1 MPHWVIRVFVLA
13 LFPLVAG
20 AQERRDVIVIVSEP
34 CVVEQVIREEPEPRA
49 RRSRL
54 LSDEGER
61 RAVVLRSRKA
71 RLAAAIRD
79 TGADLVGS
87 TEFVLNTLLVR
98 ATPEQLEAL
107 RSLPGVEAAL
117 VAPEMRLF
125 LDAAVPL
132 VRAPE
137 AWALLAGGEA
147 NAGRGIKIAIIDTGI
162 DQTHP
167 MFPPSG
173 LAALSGYPKGDTQ
186 AMIAGFTNNKVIVA
200 RDFTGGNSAAD
211 TVGHGTFVAGI
222 AAGARVQ
229 SVSPSASIS
238 GVAPKAY
245 LGNYRVIL
253 NGKAS
258 SNAVM
263 EAIDAAMR
271 DGMDVINLS
280 VGSSEPIPPE
290 QDPYA
295 RAVQNANAVGVV
307 VVAAA
312 GNSGPA
318 ARTVSSPASLPAVLA
333 VGATSNA
340 RRFSGAVTVASADG
354 VPASLARMGGFP
366 GSQPVFSSVF
376 GPAPLA
382 DVSTLDP
389 SALAC
394 LPSASLPSGV
404 ILAPKSLSGKLAL
417 IKRGLCTFTEKIQNA
432 VAAGAVGAIIYNN
445 VDDTP
450 PMMDTRDAQIPS
462 MIISKAEGE
471 ALAGFLAAHR
481 AQASFDPALSAWP
494 STADVLARFSGRG
507 PAGGSTQPVKP
518 DVLAPGRFIL
528 SAAQN
533 QYASGDVYSLS
544 RYAVEDG
551 TSMSSPMV
559 AGAAALLMQAHPEY
573 CQAASR
579 SAECVNLVKSAL
591 VNTAVPI
598 SASEDG
604 APISAQNS
612 GAGRLNVLAA
622 LTTTLLAQ
630 PTALSFATHAPRS
643 TYRASQPL
651 KITNAGAA
659 TDLLTLRIVPRQPHP
674 SVIVELDKSSL
685 PLTPAQSAQVLVTLY
700 NTGFTQTVAE
710 GSVNIASQA
719 TGKSINIPYWV
730 SYVMPEVNPDGV
742 VNAAGYRSD
751 SGVAPGSIVSIFGVA
766 LSAVSAAG
774 AGTVP
779 LPTLL
784 GGTTAVLS
792 VDSGSGQT
800 TKIDMPLFYS
810 SSGQVNAQIPF
821 EARPGTTAIMTLS
834 VDGLA
839 GAPLAVRVA
848 SYNPGLF
855 SRTQDGSGPGA
866 ILHGDATPVTS
877 DRPARPGESVSLYAT
892 GLGAVDNRPDTGKA
906 ASSLLLSNTLVRPA
920 VSIGGREAVVTFS
933 GLAPGFV
940 GLYQVNVIVPTD
952 LADDDAHPVVLNIGG
967 VSSNTVKLPIRQ

>member
-1 MPHWVIRVFVLA
+1 MPHWVIRSFVLA

-20 AQERRDVIVIVSEP
+20 AQERRDVIVVVSDP
-34 CVVEQVIREEPEPRA
+34 SVIEQVIQEEPEPRA

-54 LSDEGER
+54 LSDDGER

-79 TGADLVGS
+79 SGADIVGS
-87 TEFVLNTLLVR
+87 TEFVLNALLVR
-98 ATPEQLEAL
+98 ATAEQLEAL
-107 RSLPGVEAAL
+107 RRLPGVESAL
-117 VAPEMRLF
+117 VAPEMRLC

-137 AWALLAGGEA
+137 AWALPAIGGEA

-167 MFPPSG
+167 MFLSSGLQVPSG
-173 LAALSGYPKGDTQ
+173 FPKGDTQ
-186 AMIAGFTNNKVIVA
+186 AMIAGFTNSKVIVA

-211 TVGHGTFVAGI
+211 TDGHGTFVAGI
-222 AAGARVQ
+222 AAGARATVQ
-229 SVSPSASIS
+229 SVSPSTSIS
-238 GVAPKAY
+238 GVAPRAF

-253 NGKAS
+253 NGTAHS
-258 SNAVM
+258 YAVM
-263 EAIDAAMR
+263 EALDAAMR

-280 VGSSEPIPPE
+280 VGSSEPIAPE
-290 QDPYA
+290 QDPYT
-295 RAVQNANAVGVV
+295 RAVQNANAVGVM
-307 VVAAA
+307 VVAAS

-318 ARTVSSPASLPAVLA
+318 ARTVSSPASVPAVLA
-333 VGATSNA
+333 VGATSST
-340 RRFSGAVTVASADG
+340 RRFSGTVIMASADG
-354 VPASLARMGGFP
+354 LPAALARISGFP
-366 GSQPVFSSVF
+366 GSQPAFKSVF

-382 DVSTLDP
+382 EVRVLDP

-404 ILAPKSLSGKLAL
+404 NLAPGSLSGRVAL

-432 VAAGAVGAIIYNN
+432 TAAGAVAALIYNN
-445 VDDTP
+445 VDDSP
-450 PMMDTRDAQIPS
+450 PMMDTREARIPS
-462 MIISKAEGE
+462 MSISKADGE
-471 ALAGFLAAHR
+471 ALAGFLAAHG
-481 AQASFDPALSAWP
+481 AQASFDPTLSAWP

-507 PAGGSTQPVKP
+507 PTAGSAQPVKP
-518 DVLAPGRFIL
+518 DLVAPGRFIL

-533 QYASGDVYSLS
+533 QDPNGEVYSSS
-544 RYAVEDG
+544 RYAIEDG

-559 AGAAALLMQAHPEY
+559 AGAAALVMQAHPEY
-573 CQAASR
+573 R
-579 SAECVNLVKSAL
+579 RDYTDGVNLIKSAL

-598 SASEDG
+598 STSEDG
-604 APISAQNS
+604 VPISAQNS
-612 GAGRLNVLAA
+612 GTGRLNVLAA

-630 PTALSFATHAPRS
+630 PTALSFATHASRS
-643 TYRASQPL
+643 TFRASQPL

-659 TDLLTLRIVPRQPHP
+659 SDTLTLRIVPRQPHP

-685 PLTPAQSAQVLVTLY
+685 SLAPAGNAQVLVSLY

-710 GSVNIASQA
+710 GSVNITSQA
-719 TGKSINIPYWV
+719 TLKSINVPYWV

-742 VNAAGYRSD
+742 VNAASYRSD

-766 LSAVSAAG
+766 LSSVSAAG
-774 AGTVP
+774 AGSVP

-784 GGTTAVLS
+784 GGTTAVFS

-821 EARPGTTAIMTLS
+821 EARPGTAATMTLS

-839 GAPLAVRVA
+839 GASLTVRVA

-855 SRTQDGSGPGA
+855 SRSQDGSGPGA
-866 ILHGDATPVTS
+866 ILHGDASPVTP
-877 DRPARPGESVSLYAT
+877 DLPASPGESISLYAT

-906 ASSLLLSNTLVRPA
+906 ASSVLLSNTLVRPA
-920 VSIGGREAVVTFS
+920 VSIGGRDAVVTFS

-940 GLYQVNVIVPTD
+940 GLYQVNVSVPTD
-952 LADDDAHPVVLNIGG
+952 LMTGEHPVVLNIGG
-967 VSSNTVKLPIRQ
+967 VSSNTVKLPVRQ

>member
-1 MPHWVIRVFVLA
+1 MSQWVPRLLLVVL
-13 LFPLVAG
+13 LPLVAG
-20 AQERRDVIVIVSEP
+20 AQERRDVIVIVSDP
-34 CVVEQVIREEPEPRA
+34 SVAEQVVREEPEPRA
-49 RRSRL
+49 RRNRL
-54 LSDEGER
+54 LSDDGER

-79 TGADLVGS
+79 TGADVVGS

-137 AWALLAGGEA
+137 AWALLAGGED
-147 NAGRGIKIAIIDTGI
+147 NAGRGIKIAVVDTGI

-167 MFPPSG
+167 MFQSSG
-173 LAALSGYPKGDTQ
+173 LQALSGYPRGDTQ

-211 TVGHGTFVAGI
+211 VDGHGTFVAGI

-333 VGATSNA
+333 VGASSNA

-354 VPASLARMGGFP
+354 VPAALARMGGFP

-404 ILAPKSLSGKLAL
+404 ILAPKSLNGQLAL
-417 IKRGLCTFTEKIQNA
+417 IKRGLCTFTEKIQN
-432 VAAGAVGAIIYNN
+432 VTAAGAVGAIIYNN

-507 PAGGSTQPVKP
+507 PAGGSAQPVKP
-518 DVLAPGRFIL
+518 DLLAPGRFIL

-559 AGAAALLMQAHPEY
+559 AGAAALLKQARPDY
-573 CQAASR
+573 TTDQI
-579 SAECVNLVKSAL
+579 KSAL

-622 LTTTLLAQ
+622 LTSTLLAQ
-630 PTALSFATHAPRS
+630 PTSLSFATHAPRS
-643 TYRASQPL
+643 SYRASQPL

-659 TDLLTLRIVPRQPHP
+659 NDLLTLRIVPRQPHP
-674 SVIVELDKSSL
+674 SVIVELDRSSL
-685 PLTPAQSAQVLVTLY
+685 SLAPAGNAQVLVTLS

-774 AGTVP
+774 AGTLP

-792 VDSGSGQT
+792 VDSGGGQT

-821 EARPGTTAIMTLS
+821 EARSGTTATMTLS

-855 SRTQDGSGPGA
+855 SRTQDGSGAGA

-877 DRPARPGESVSLYAT
+877 DRPARPGEPVSLYAT

-920 VSIGGREAVVTFS
+920 VSIGGRDAVVTFS
-933 GLAPGFV
+933 RLAPGFV

-952 LADDDAHPVVLNIGG
+952 LADSEHAVVLNIGG
-967 VSSNTVKLPIRQ
+967 VSSNTVKLPVRQ

>member
-1 MPHWVIRVFVLA
+1 MPHWVMRVFVLA
-13 LFPLVAG
+13 LFPLVVG
-20 AQERRDVIVIVSEP
+20 AQERRDVIVVVSDP
-34 CVVEQVIREEPEPRA
+34 SVIEQVIQEEPEPRA
-49 RRSRL
+49 RRSRV
-54 LSDEGER
+54 LSDDGER

-71 RLAAAIRD
+71 RLAAAIRGS
-79 TGADLVGS
+79 GADIVGS
-87 TEFVLNTLLVR
+87 TEFVLNALLVR

-107 RSLPGVEAAL
+107 RGLPGVESVLA
-117 VAPEMRLF
+117 APEMRLF

-137 AWALLAGGEA
+137 AWALPAIGGEA

-167 MFPPSG
+167 MFRDSG
-173 LAALSGYPKGDTQ
+173 LQVPAGYPKGDTQ
-186 AMIAGFTNNKVIVA
+186 AMISGSTNSKVIVA
-200 RDFTGGNSAAD
+200 RDFTGGKSAAD
-211 TVGHGTFVAGI
+211 VDGHGTFVAGI
-222 AAGARVQ
+222 AAGDRVQ

-245 LGNYRVIL
+245 LGNYRVIS
-253 NGKAS
+253 NESAS
-258 SNAVM
+258 SHAVM
-263 EAIDAAMR
+263 DAIDAAVR

-295 RAVQNANAVGVV
+295 RLVQNANAVGVV
-307 VVAAA
+307 VVAAS

-340 RRFSGAVTVASADG
+340 RLFSGTVIVASADG
-354 VPASLARMGGFP
+354 LPASLARISGFP
-366 GSQPVFSSVF
+366 GSQPVFKAVF

-382 DVSTLDP
+382 DVSALDP

-404 ILAPKSLSGKLAL
+404 VLAPRSLSSQVAL

-432 VAAGAVGAIIYNN
+432 TAAGAVGALIYNN

-450 PMMDTRDAQIPS
+450 PLMDTRDAQIPS

-471 ALAGFLAAHR
+471 ALARFLAGRR
-481 AQASFDPALSAWP
+481 AQASFDPTLSAWP
-494 STADVLARFSGRG
+494 ATSDVLARFSSRG

-518 DVLAPGRFIL
+518 DVVAPGRFIL

-533 QYASGDVYSLS
+533 QNPNGDIYSLS
-544 RYAVEDG
+544 GYAAGDG
-551 TSMSSPMV
+551 TSMSTPMV
-559 AGAAALLMQAHPEY
+559 AGAAALVKQAHPGY
-573 CQAASR
+573 TPDQT
-579 SAECVNLVKSAL
+579 KSAL

-598 SASEDG
+598 STSEDG

-622 LTTTLLAQ
+622 LTTSLLAQ

-643 TYRASQPL
+643 TFRASQPL
-651 KITNAGAA
+651 KITNVGAA
-659 TDLLTLRIVPRQPHP
+659 ADTLTLRIVPRQPHP
-674 SVIVELDKSSL
+674 SVIVELDNSALSL
-685 PLTPAQSAQVLVTLY
+685 APTQSAQVLVTLY

-710 GSVNIASQA
+710 GSINIASQA
-719 TGKSINIPYWV
+719 PGKSINVPYWV
-730 SYVMPEVNPDGV
+730 SYVVPEVNPNGV
-742 VNAAGYRSD
+742 VNAASYRSE

-766 LSAVSAAG
+766 LSSVSAAG
-774 AGTVP
+774 ANILP

-784 GGTTAVLS
+784 GGTSAVFS
-792 VDSGSGQT
+792 TDSGTGQT
-800 TKIDMPLFYS
+800 TKIAVPLFYS

-821 EARPGTTAIMTLS
+821 EARAGTTATMTLS

-839 GAPLAVRVA
+839 GASLTLRVTP
-848 SYNPGLF
+848 YNPGLF
-855 SRTQDGSGPGA
+855 SRTQDGSGLGA
-866 ILHGDATPVTS
+866 ILHGNATPVTS
-877 DRPARPGESVSLYAT
+877 DWPARPGESVSLYAT
-892 GLGAVDNRPDTGKA
+892 GLGAVDNRPDTGKP
-906 ASSLLLSNTLVRPA
+906 ASSVILSNTLTRPA
-920 VSIGGREAVVTFS
+920 VSIGGRDAVVTFS

-940 GLYQVNVIVPTD
+940 GLYQVNVIVPAD
-952 LADDDAHPVVLNIGG
+952 LVNGEHPVVLNIGG
-967 VSSNTVKLPIRQ
+967 LSSNTVLLRVQQ

>member
-1 MPHWVIRVFVLA
+1 MPRWVTGFVLLV
-13 LFPLVAG
+13 LFPLVVG
-20 AQERRDVIVIVSEP
+20 AQERRDVIVVVSDP
-34 CVVEQVIREEPEPRA
+34 SVIEQVIQEEPEPRA

-54 LSDEGER
+54 LSDDGER

-71 RLAAAIRD
+71 RLAAAIRG
-79 TGADLVGS
+79 TGADIVGS
-87 TEFVLNTLLVR
+87 TEFVLNALLVR

-107 RSLPGVEAAL
+107 RKLPGVEAAL
-117 VAPEMRLF
+117 VAPEIRLF

-173 LAALSGYPKGDTQ
+173 LPALSGYPKGDTQ

-200 RDFTGGNSAAD
+200 RDFTGKNSAAD
-211 TVGHGTFVAGI
+211 PDGHGTHVAGI
-222 AAGARVQ
+222 AAGVRVQ

-238 GVAPKAY
+238 GLAPKAY
-245 LGNYRVIL
+245 LGNYRVVFD
-253 NGKAS
+253 GRAFS
-258 SNAVM
+258 DAVM
-263 EAIDAAMR
+263 AAIDAAVR

-280 VGSSEPIPPE
+280 VGSEPIPPE

-333 VGATSNA
+333 VGATTNA
-340 RRFSGAVTVASADG
+340 RLFSGTVIVASASD
-354 VPASLARMGGFP
+354 VPASLARIGGFP
-366 GSQPVFSSVF
+366 GSQPAFKSVF

-382 DVSTLDP
+382 DVSALDP

-394 LPSASLPSGV
+394 LPSGSLPSGV
-404 ILAPKSLSGKLAL
+404 NLAPGSLSGQVPL
-417 IKRGLCTFTEKIQNA
+417 IKRGLCAFTEKIQNA
-432 VAAGAVGAIIYNN
+432 AAAGAVAAIIYNN
-445 VDDTP
+445 VDDTL
-450 PMMDTRDAQIPS
+450 PMMNTRDAQIPS
-462 MIISKAEGE
+462 MSISRADGE
-471 ALAGFLAAHR
+471 ALAGFLAGHR

-494 STADVLARFSGRG
+494 STPDVLAGFSARG
-507 PAGGSTQPVKP
+507 PTGGSIQPVKP

-533 QYASGDVYSLS
+533 QNPNGEVYSLS
-544 RYAVEDG
+544 RYAIEDG
-551 TSMSSPMV
+551 TSMSSPIV
-559 AGAAALLMQAHPEY
+559 AGAAALLKQAHPDYTPE
-573 CQAASR
+573 QI
-579 SAECVNLVKSAL
+579 KSAL

-643 TYRASQPL
+643 TFRASQPL

-659 TDLLTLRIVPRQPHP
+659 ADTVTLRIVPRQPHP

-685 PLTPAQSAQVLVTLY
+685 SLAPAGSAQVSVTLY

-710 GSVNIASQA
+710 GSVSIASQA
-719 TGKSINIPYWV
+719 TGKSINVPYWV

-742 VNAAGYRSD
+742 VNAASYRSD
-751 SGVAPGSIVSIFGVA
+751 SGVALGSIVSIFGVA

-774 AGTVP
+774 AGTLP

-784 GGTTAVLS
+784 GGTTAVFS

-821 EARPGTTAIMTLS
+821 EARPGTTATMTLS

-839 GAPLAVRVA
+839 GTPLAVRVA

-877 DRPARPGESVSLYAT
+877 DRPAGPGESISLYAT
-892 GLGAVDNRPDTGKA
+892 GLGAVDNRPDTGKP
-906 ASSLLLSNTLVRPA
+906 ASSVLLSNTLVRPA
-920 VSIGGREAVVTFS
+920 VSIGGRDAVVTFS

-952 LADDDAHPVVLNIGG
+952 LADGEHPVVLNIGG
-967 VSSNTVKLPIRQ
+967 VSSNTVKLAVRQ

>member
-34 CVVEQVIREEPEPRA
+34 SVVEQVIREEPEPRA

-54 LSDEGER
+54 LSDDGER

-117 VAPEMRLF
+117 VAPEMRLL

-132 VRAPE
+132 VRVPE
-137 AWALLAGGEA
+137 AWALPAVGGEA
-147 NAGRGIKIAIIDTGI
+147 TAGRGIKIAIVDTGI

-167 MFPPSG
+167 MFQSSGQAPSG
-173 LAALSGYPKGDTQ
+173 FPKGDTQ

-354 VPASLARMGGFP
+354 APAALARMGGFP

-404 ILAPKSLSGKLAL
+404 ILAPKSLNGQLAL
-417 IKRGLCTFTEKIQNA
+417 IKRGQCTFTEKIQN
-432 VAAGAVGAIIYNN
+432 VTAAGAVGAIIYNN

-507 PAGGSTQPVKP
+507 PAGGSAQPVKP

-559 AGAAALLMQAHPEY
+559 AGAAALLKQAHPDY
-573 CQAASR
+573 STDQI
-579 SAECVNLVKSAL
+579 KSAL

-622 LTTTLLAQ
+622 LTSTLLAQ

-659 TDLLTLRIVPRQPHP
+659 ADLLTLRIVPRQPHP
-674 SVIVELDKSSL
+674 SVIVELDRSSL
-685 PLTPAQSAQVLVTLY
+685 SLAPAGNAQVLVTLY

-774 AGTVP
+774 AGTLP

-821 EARPGTTAIMTLS
+821 EARPGTTAIMMLS

-877 DRPARPGESVSLYAT
+877 DRSARPGEPVSLYAT

-906 ASSLLLSNTLVRPA
+906 ASSLLLSNTLTRPA
-920 VSIGGREAVVTFS
+920 VSIGGRDAVVGFS

-952 LADDDAHPVVLNIGG
+952 LADGEHPVVLNIGG

>member
-1 MPHWVIRVFVLA
+1 MPRWVTGFFLLVL
-13 LFPLVAG
+13 LPLAVG
-20 AQERRDVIVIVSEP
+20 AQERRDVIVVVSDP
-34 CVVEQVIREEPEPRA
+34 SVIEQVIREEPEPRA

-54 LSDEGER
+54 LSDDGER

-79 TGADLVGS
+79 TGADIVGS
-87 TEFVLNTLLVR
+87 TEFVLNALLVR
-98 ATPEQLEAL
+98 ATPDQLEAL
-107 RSLPGVEAAL
+107 RRLPGVESAL
-117 VAPEMRLF
+117 VAPEMRLW

-137 AWALLAGGEA
+137 AWALPAVGGEA

-167 MFPPSG
+167 MFQSSG
-173 LAALSGYPKGDTQ
+173 LQVPSGYPKGDTQ
-186 AMIAGFTNNKVIVA
+186 AMIAGFTNSKVIVA
-200 RDFTGGNSAAD
+200 RDFTGGTSAAD
-211 TVGHGTFVAGI
+211 TDGHGTFVAGI

-238 GVAPKAY
+238 GVAPRAF

-263 EAIDAAMR
+263 EAIDAALR

-295 RAVQNANAVGVV
+295 RAVQNANAVGVM
-307 VVAAA
+307 VVAAS

-318 ARTVSSPASLPAVLA
+318 ARTVSSPASVPAVLA
-333 VGATSNA
+333 VGATSST
-340 RRFSGAVTVASADG
+340 RRFSGTVIMASADG
-354 VPASLARMGGFP
+354 VPAALARISGFP
-366 GSQPVFSSVF
+366 GSQPAFKSVF

-382 DVSTLDP
+382 DVSALDP

-394 LPSASLPSGV
+394 LPSAGLPSGV
-404 ILAPKSLSGKLAL
+404 NLAPGSLSGRVAL

-432 VAAGAVGAIIYNN
+432 TKAGAVAVLIYNN

-462 MIISKAEGE
+462 MSISKAEGE
-471 ALAGFLAAHR
+471 ALADFLAGHR
-481 AQASFDPALSAWP
+481 AQASLDPTLSAWP
-494 STADVLARFSGRG
+494 STADVLARFSARG
-507 PAGGSTQPVKP
+507 PAGGPAQPVKP

-533 QYASGDVYSLS
+533 QNVNGEVYSVS
-544 RYAVEDG
+544 GYAVEDG

-559 AGAAALLMQAHPEY
+559 AGAAALVMQAHPEY
-573 CQAASR
+573 R
-579 SAECVNLVKSAL
+579 RDYTDGVNLIKSAL

-598 SASEDG
+598 STSEDG
-604 APISAQNS
+604 VPISAQNS

-630 PTALSFATHAPRS
+630 PTALSFATHASRS
-643 TYRASQPL
+643 TFRASQPL

-659 TDLLTLRIVPRQPHP
+659 SDTLTLRIVPRQPHP

-685 PLTPAQSAQVLVTLY
+685 SLAPGGNAQVLVTLY

-719 TGKSINIPYWV
+719 TGKSINVPYWV
-730 SYVMPEVNPDGV
+730 SYVMPEVNPGGV
-742 VNAAGYRSD
+742 VNAASYRSD

-766 LSAVSAAG
+766 LSSVSAAG
-774 AGTVP
+774 AGSVP

-784 GGTTAVLS
+784 GGTTAVFS
-792 VDSGSGQT
+792 VDSGTGQT

-821 EARPGTTAIMTLS
+821 EARPGTAATMTLS

-839 GAPLAVRVA
+839 GASLTVRIA

-855 SRTQDGSGPGA
+855 SRTQDGSGLGA
-866 ILHGDATPVTS
+866 ILHGDATPVTP
-877 DRPARPGESVSLYAT
+877 DRPARPGEPVSLYAT

-906 ASSLLLSNTLVRPA
+906 ASPVLLSNTLERPA
-920 VSIGGREAVVTFS
+920 VSIGGRDAAVGFS

-940 GLYQVNVIVPTD
+940 GLYQVNVSVPTD
-952 LADDDAHPVVLNIGG
+952 LVTGEHPVVLNIGG
-967 VSSNTVKLPIRQ
+967 VSSNTVKLPVRQ